1 MTRFATLLIGS
12 ALTALTASYV
22 FAADTAPENTQ
33 PAAASQPAPI
43 QPPTTQAAAPAAVAP
58 AAPAAVT
65 PAPPAAPAAQA
76 SAPAADQQV
85 PAAAGTKDIKLAYI
99 NLNRVATESPQG
111 KDASAKFTETSK
123 MLQAKLEAKQ
133 KQLEKHKE
141 AIEAK
146 IATMTPKER
155 ATKAGEFQKKVEE
168 FQKLVRSS
176 ELEAVEL
183 QDKLNKDVYL
193 SVRDVAVAY
202 AKSNGYSIVVEE
214 KSVLYLTDDL
224 KPKDISDEI
233 IKVLNTP
240 PPAK

>member
-12 ALTALTASYV
+12 ALTALTVSYG
-22 FAADTAPENTQ
+22 FAADTVPETTP
-33 PAAASQPAPI
+33 PAAASQPAPM
-43 QPPTTQAAAPAAVAP
+43 QPPAPQAAAPAAVTQAASSAP
-58 AAPAAVT
+58 AAPA
-65 PAPPAAPAAQA
+65 PQA
-76 SAPAADQQV
+76 SAPASEQV
-85 PAAAGTKDIKLAYI
+85 QAAAGAKDIKLAYI
-99 NLNRVATESPQG
+99 SLNRVATESPLG
-111 KDASAKFTETSK
+111 KAAATKFNETSK
-123 MLQAKLEAKQ
+123 KLQAKLEAKQ
-133 KQLEKHKE
+133 KQLEKQKS

-155 ATKAGEFQKKVEE
+155 AAKAGEFQKKVEE

-183 QDKLNKDVYL
+183 QASLNNDVYL
-193 SVRDVAVAY
+193 KVRDVAVAY

-240 PPAK
+240 APAK

>member
-12 ALTALTASYV
+12 ALTALTVSYG

-43 QPPTTQAAAPAAVAP
+43 QPPAAQAAAPAAAP
-58 AAPAAVT
+58 ATPAA
-65 PAPPAAPAAQA
+65 AAAPAAPAAQA
-76 SAPAADQQV
+76 SAPAADKQV
-85 PAAAGTKDIKLAYI
+85 LAAADAKDIKLAYI
-99 NLNRVATESPQG
+99 SLNRVATESPQG
-111 KDASAKFTETSK
+111 KAATAKFNETSK
-123 MLQAKLEAKQ
+123 KLQAKLEAKQ

-176 ELEAVEL
+176 ELEAMEL
-183 QDKLNKDVYL
+183 QASLNNDVYL
-193 SVRDVAVAY
+193 SVKDVAVAY

-214 KSVLYLTDDL
+214 KSVLYLTEDL

-233 IKVLNTP
+233 INVLNTP
-240 PPAK
+240 APAK

>member
-12 ALTALTASYV
+12 ALTALTVSYG
-22 FAADTAPENTQ
+22 FAADTAPETTP
-33 PAAASQPAPI
+33 PAAASQPAPM
-43 QPPTTQAAAPAAVAP
+43 QPPAPQT

-65 PAPPAAPAAQA
+65 QAASSAPAAPAPQA
-76 SAPAADQQV
+76 SAPASEQV
-85 PAAAGTKDIKLAYI
+85 QAAAGAKDIKLAYI
-99 NLNRVATESPQG
+99 SLNRVATESPQG
-111 KDASAKFTETSK
+111 KAATAKFNETSK
-123 MLQAKLEAKQ
+123 KLQAKLEAKQ
-133 KQLEKHKE
+133 KQLEKQKE

-183 QDKLNKDVYL
+183 QASLNNDVYL
-193 SVRDVAVAY
+193 SVKDVAVAY